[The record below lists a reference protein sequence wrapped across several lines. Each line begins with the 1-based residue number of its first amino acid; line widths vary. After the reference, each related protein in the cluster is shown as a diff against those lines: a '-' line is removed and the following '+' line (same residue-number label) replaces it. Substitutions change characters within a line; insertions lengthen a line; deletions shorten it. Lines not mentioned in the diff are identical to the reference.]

1 MKEVEALYELFK
13 KISSSVIDDG
23 LIHKVHTK
31 ACPSFFK
38 LSTAISSQRNSDT
51 AKQLGPFTLCKHLS
65 FLSKTVQARRSL
77 FELGI
82 ISLTFGALRE
92 TSKCVLYAHYIQ
104 LHVDPNPQLFLDV
117 QDLGRCGGICCRT
130 KIKQIGG

>member
-1 MKEVEALYELFK
+1 MNEVEALYELFK

-31 ACPSFFK
+31 ACPSFFQ
-38 LSTAISSQRNSDT
+38 LSTTISSERNSDT
-51 AKQLGPFTLCKHLS
+51 AKQLEQFTPCSDLS

-82 ISLTFGALRE
+82 ISLTYGALPKLANVCCMLII
-92 TSKCVLYAHYIQ
+92 SNCMLIQ
-104 LHVDPNPQLFLDV
+104 TRSSSWMF
-117 QDLGRCGGICCRT
+117 RT
-130 KIKQIGG
+130 

>member
-1 MKEVEALYELFK
+1 MNEVEALYELFK

-31 ACPSFFK
+31 ACPSLFQLF
-38 LSTAISSQRNSDT
+38 SSQRNSDT
-51 AKQLGPFTLCKHLS
+51 AKQLGQFTPCKHLS
-65 FLSKTVQARRSL
+65 FLNKPVKARRSL

-82 ISLTFGALRE
+82 ISLTYGALRE
-92 TSKCVLYAHYIQ
+92 ISICVLYAHCIH
-104 LHVDPNPQLFLDV
+104 LHVDTNPQLFMNV
-117 QDLGRCGGICCRT
+117 QDLSRCGGICCRT